1 MYSKNVLQNNDGIST
16 DEEETMGGGL
26 GGVPPPSKD
35 IITVYWR
42 QYIVAFTDVFLLYII
57 SYNREWLSIRRR
69 QNMRLREYSGLAQFS
84 DLRHFNS

>member
-1 MYSKNVLQNNDGIST
+1 MYVLYSIYVLQNNDGIST
-16 DEEETMGGGL
+16 DKEKTMGGGL

-57 SYNREWLSIRRR
+57 S
-69 QNMRLREYSGLAQFS
+69 
-84 DLRHFNS
+84 